1 MNSENLE
8 IKSRIESLFQDAI
21 SQLDTTSIH
30 SDLFVRFDAES
41 GELQI
46 YNETE
51 ELVANGIIDQWI
63 GKYVDNQAFEVEL
76 IALLRSVTTSLAAR
90 QAFDQPNISKPFSV
104 SLVDDDFSIIEELL
118 FLDDDTFRLDDP
130 LLKDLDSDLD
140 SFLND
145 LLADLD

>member
-1 MNSENLE
+1 M
-8 IKSRIESLFQDAI
+8 
-21 SQLDTTSIH
+21 
-30 SDLFVRFDAES
+30 
-41 GELQI
+41 
-46 YNETE
+46 
-51 ELVANGIIDQWI
+51 
-63 GKYVDNQAFEVEL
+63 DNQAFEVEL